1 MRTGSLRRSAMT
13 AQRLIPTSGDLDE
26 FLRAL
31 AESRGRPIVLVP
43 VQREADDPS
52 GVWIAMEQ
60 TDYIAFDKDAP
71 AARKAAIVCHEV
83 AHMMLDHAPEPG
95 TESMAALA
103 AAAAPTFDPEVAAR
117 FLRRHGYASDSEAD
131 AENLGTRLAAELA
144 RRETAARTP
153 RDRVYDRMR

>member
-13 AQRLIPTSGDLDE
+13 AQRLIPSSGDLEE
-26 FLRAL
+26 FVRAW
-31 AESRGRPIVLVP
+31 AQSRGRPIVLLP
-43 VQREADDPS
+43 IHREPNDPS
-52 GVWIAMEQ
+52 GVWIAMEH
-60 TDYIAFDKDAP
+60 TDYIAYDEDAP
-71 AARKAAIVCHEV
+71 AASKAAIVCHEV
-83 AHMMLDHAPEPG
+83 AHMLLDHAPEPG

-103 AAAAPTFDPEVAAR
+103 AAVAPTFDPAVAAR

-144 RRETAARTP
+144 WRQSAARGP